1 MTAASATHHSKVDEK
16 AVLGMFGGENASVR
30 LEPGQLLFA
39 NGDPSNDM
47 YVVLEGTL
55 TIRNG
60 PVVYEDVGPG
70 GIVGEMGLVEA
81 HQPRSAMVY
90 ARTRAELV
98 TIDEE
103 RFLSLVAANPGFAL
117 AVMRTLSRRLR
128 RMDERYETVRT
139 DGT

>member
-1 MTAASATHHSKVDEK
+1 MTAASATHHSRVDERD
-16 AVLGMFGGENASVR
+16 VLAMFGGEGASVR
-30 LEPGQLLFA
+30 LEPGQLLFT

-98 TIDEE
+98 AIDEE